1 MQASALSGA
10 VQLAEG
16 RNPSFKRRQ
25 DVVVEPDPDDQE
37 AQRRRSAGTQ
47 PGLRGFLAR
56 LPAWKLLFVL
66 ALWAAYLATE
76 LWKAR
81 NERCSAGYFIAYGTQ
96 ARLPSAHP
104 LERGPMPERG
114 G

>member
-1 MQASALSGA
+1 M
-10 VQLAEG
+10 
-16 RNPSFKRRQ
+16 
-25 DVVVEPDPDDQE
+25 EPDLDDQE
-37 AQRRRSAGTQ
+37 AQRRRIAGTQ

-96 ARLPSAHP
+96 ARPPSA
-104 LERGPMPERG
+104 G
-114 G
+114 

>member
-1 MQASALSGA
+1 MQC
-10 VQLAEG
+10 AEG

-25 DVVVEPDPDDQE
+25 DVVVEPDADDQE
-37 AQRRRSAGTQ
+37 AQRRRIAGTQ

-56 LPAWKLLFVL
+56 LPTWKLLFVL

-104 LERGPMPERG
+104 LQCCH
-114 G
+114 